1 MLISPSKK
9 VLRQFGIDQLGMFR
23 GKTFINFAKDIADDI
38 LDNRMIGIVGKWGM
52 GKTLL
57 FNEVKRVLKHKP
69 DNNVDFVRIV
79 NEDKAG
85 IRIGGVI
92 TAMLL
97 DLLSQPGDSQ
107 PSEPVRRDVEARSRQ
122 LQRIL
127 GERVVV
133 EKRKVVVF
141 IENAHMMHPNTIRAI
156 KNLRELDFNG
166 EYPLFSVVLIGHP
179 QLGEKMD
186 AYGEVRCRTTRYD
199 LNEVNGWM
207 TFRDRIELLKA
218 VYGATA
224 VTPKVR
230 EIVATLYKSP
240 LAMCYTIN
248 GKMDDL
254 AKIGADTLTEDAF
267 DLSPYDYYYA
277 LKDDGVTMPD
287 IARESGVAVGTV
299 HNVISGAA
307 PAMKDKVMDGL
318 KRLSTQRNDS
328 EFGQAVNQ

>member
-1 MLISPSKK
+1 MLISPSKR
-9 VLRQFGIDQLGMFR
+9 VLKQFGLDRLGMWR
-23 GKTFINFAKDIADDI
+23 GKAFINFAKDIADDI
-38 LDNRMIGIVGKWGM
+38 LDNRMLGIVGKWGM

-57 FNEVKRVLKHKP
+57 FNEVKRVLTQKP
-69 DNNVDFVRIV
+69 DNNIDFVRIV

-97 DLLSQPGDSQ
+97 DLLTQRGDSE
-107 PSEPVRRDVEARSRQ
+107 PSEPIRRDVEARSRQ

-127 GERVVV
+127 GTRVVA

-199 LNEVNGWM
+199 LNEASGWM
-207 TFRDRIELLKA
+207 TFPDRVELLKA
-218 VYGATA
+218 VYGEA
-224 VTPKVR
+224 VHPKVR
-230 EIVATLYKSP
+230 NDIATLYRAP
-240 LAMCYTIN
+240 LAMCFTIN
-248 GKMDDL
+248 KKMEDL
-254 AKIGADTLTEDAF
+254 MQIGAQQVTPDAF
-267 DLSPYDYYYA
+267 EFSPYDYYYA

-287 IARESGVAVGTV
+287 IARESGVALGSV
-299 HNVISGAA
+299 HNAITGNSGDDI
-307 PAMKDKVMDGL
+307 KDKVMDGL
-318 KRLSTQRNDS
+318 KRLSMQRTDS
-328 EFGQAVNQ
+328 KFAHAVNE